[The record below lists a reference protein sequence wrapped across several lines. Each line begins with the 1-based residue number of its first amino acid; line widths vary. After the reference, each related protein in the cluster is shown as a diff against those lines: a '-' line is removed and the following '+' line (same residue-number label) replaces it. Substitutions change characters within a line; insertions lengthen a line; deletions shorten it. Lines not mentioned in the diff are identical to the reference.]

1 MLSEERGEKMN
12 TKKEYLVFCEIQY
25 ECYRGMAG
33 VKARVWGLEN
43 AQRAALEELKRDLAC
58 WFHIVNLTDGV
69 YTELDVCNIPYNVD
83 SGWEW
88 VDRTLRK
95 LIDNPQHWEWEPIP
109 NWSSVNAKHIERG
122 APK

>member
-1 MLSEERGEKMN
+1 MS
-12 TKKEYLVFCEIQY
+12 TKKEYLVFCEIQH

-69 YTELDVCNIPYNVD
+69 YAELYACDIPYNVD

-88 VDRTLRK
+88 VKKTLHR
-95 LIDNPQHWEWEPIP
+95 LIDNPQQWKWEPIP
-109 NWSSVNAKHIERG
+109 NWNGRDNILDM
-122 APK
+122 